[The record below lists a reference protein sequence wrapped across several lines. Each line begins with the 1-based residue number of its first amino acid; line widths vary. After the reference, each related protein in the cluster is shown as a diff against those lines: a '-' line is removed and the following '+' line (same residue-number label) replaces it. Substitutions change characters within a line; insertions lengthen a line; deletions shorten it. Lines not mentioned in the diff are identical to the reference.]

1 MTGDPMPFRWALR
14 LVPPRWRESVER
26 DLREE
31 AARAGRRGW
40 TATIW
45 LVTHTIGIAC
55 WIASRSIADRWR
67 ERAGWRQ
74 SADGVVLDARLAA
87 RAVARQPWSTATI
100 VVTLA
105 LGMAATTAVFAVF
118 NHVLFRPIPGI
129 GDLDGLA
136 TVYFQPADRHPTF
149 KAAPRAALAALRE
162 TPAFTALG
170 AATDTE
176 LTVLSHPSADAD
188 FVRVEFVTDGYF
200 EALRVG
206 ARAGRLLS
214 SDDHT
219 ARQPVAVISE
229 RWWRRKLGGDPSA
242 LGRSISL
249 NREPVTIVGILDD
262 YRGWGAVRIGTIDV
276 WMPMDAPLAERAAV
290 GTDRVLNLIG
300 RLRPGVTAAIAEQ
313 QLRAPFAPFAAGAR
327 NVMSIGTLS
336 DAPAVPIV
344 YRGLYEINQERTR
357 DLIADHYPFALGAGG
372 LLLLLACANT
382 SNLLLARTIKRA
394 RDLAV
399 RSAIGASRWRLAR
412 GLLLEAAVVVGLA
425 GGLALVVARLFAGLV
440 QGEQL
445 FAMGPA
451 LDAVVLDWR
460 VFAFAGALG
469 AVTVVLFGLVPA
481 LTASRPGL
489 PGIVALSSRATRGSR
504 RLRAA
509 LVCVQLALAVTLLS
523 GAAVLVRTLQNLRGI
538 DLGMNAGKV
547 VSFEISARRLGNTR
561 DQRVAVGREVL
572 DRLRRA
578 PGVES
583 AAYASPSPFWRG
595 RYPSSLKLQPVDDA
609 AEHEVST
616 VVVSAEYF
624 QTLEI
629 PLYAGRSF
637 TEAEVGRAP
646 SKEGVGIINESLAR
660 QLFGKTPAVG
670 QRIYRSLAARG
681 WELNRTIEIVGV
693 AGDTRFG
700 ANLRASGLPA
710 LYEPGA
716 TGTSAAFF
724 VRSGLPPGEAAATA
738 RAAVREVDPTL
749 PLAEAGPLSA
759 AIDRLIPEERVLALL
774 VAGIALVA
782 MILGVSGVHAVI
794 AHTVAERT
802 REFGIR
808 LALGA
813 TRATVSRGV
822 LRGVAVLALVG
833 LLCGLALFTG
843 ASRWLES
850 RVYGVSALDPVTL
863 GSVSL
868 LLVAAA
874 IAGAWLPARRATRVD
889 PAVALRVE

>member
-1 MTGDPMPFRWALR
+1 MTRDPMLFRWALR
-14 LVPPRWRESVER
+14 LLPSRWRVSVER

-31 AARAGRRGW
+31 AARAGQRGW
-40 TATIW
+40 TATLW

-55 WIASRSIADRWR
+55 WIAGRSIADRWR
-67 ERAGWRQ
+67 ERAGWRR
-74 SADGVVLDARLAA
+74 SADGVVFDARLAA
-87 RAVARQPWSTATI
+87 RAIARQPWSTATI

-129 GDLDGLA
+129 GDPDGLA
-136 TVYFQPADRHPTF
+136 TVYFQPADRQPTF
-149 KAAPRAALAALRE
+149 KGAPRAALASLRQVD
-162 TPAFTALG
+162 AFTSLA
-170 AATDTE
+170 AATDAE
-176 LTVLSHPSADAD
+176 LAVLPHPGADAD
-188 FVRVEFVTDGYF
+188 FVRVEFVTDGFF
-200 EALRVG
+200 EALRVRP
-206 ARAGRLLS
+206 RAGRLLLS
-214 SDDHT
+214 EDFTVRRS
-219 ARQPVAVISE
+219 VAVISE
-229 RWWRRKLGGDPSA
+229 RWWRGALGGDPSA
-242 LGRSISL
+242 IGRSILL

-262 YRGWGAVRIGTIDV
+262 YRGWGAVRIGTIDL
-276 WMPMDAPLAERAAV
+276 WMPMDVPLADRAAV
-290 GTDRVLNLIG
+290 ETTSVFNLIG

-344 YRGLYEINQERTR
+344 YPGLYEINQERTR
-357 DLIADHYPFALGAGG
+357 DGIADLYPFALGAGG
-372 LLLLLACANT
+372 LLVLLACANT
-382 SNLLLARTIKRA
+382 SNLLLARTMKRA

-399 RSAIGASRWRLAR
+399 RSALGASRWRLAR
-412 GLLLEAAVVVGLA
+412 GMLIEAAIVVGLA
-425 GGLALVVARLFAGLV
+425 AALAVVLARVFAGLV
-440 QGEQL
+440 QGERL
-445 FAMGPA
+445 FDTGPA
-451 LDAVVLDWR
+451 LDAVGLDWR
-460 VFAFAGALG
+460 VFAFIGALG

-489 PGIVALSSRATRGSR
+489 PGSVALSSRATRGSR

-523 GAAVLVRTLQNLRGI
+523 GAGVLVRTLQNLRGV
-538 DLGMNAGKV
+538 DLGMNADNV
-547 VSFEISARRLGNTR
+547 VSFEISGRRLGNTR
-561 DQRVAVGREVL
+561 EQRVRAGREVL

-595 RYPSSLKLQPVDDA
+595 RYPASLKLQPVDDA

-624 QTLEI
+624 QTLAI

-637 TEAEVGRAP
+637 TEADAGRAP
-646 SKEGVGIINESLAR
+646 SKEGVGIINQSLAR
-660 QLFGKTPAVG
+660 QLFGERPAVG
-670 QRIYRSLAARG
+670 GRIYLSRAARG
-681 WELNRTIEIVGV
+681 WELDRTIEIVGV

-710 LYEPGA
+710 LYEPGV

-724 VRSGLPPGEAAATA
+724 VRSGLRLSEAAAA
-738 RAAVREVDPTL
+738 PRAAVREVDPTL

-774 VAGIALVA
+774 VGGIALIA

-822 LRGVAVLALVG
+822 LRGVAALALVG
-833 LLCGLALFTG
+833 LLSGLALFAG

-863 GSVSL
+863 ASVSL

-874 IAGAWLPARRATRVD
+874 IAGAWLPAQRATCVD